1 MAQGR
6 NGKTHQLARE
16 KAQIV
21 AAAASKPVPRR
32 GLLVRVGID
41 VSYGRWNGPVQLL
54 KDAAADGLPNAAVS
68 RGEFVYVPIPETQRP
83 RPGLRRPYQELKTR
97 LKNFGVPLPKHLSRA
112 AMHLDPDF
120 AELSYGDQGRKGQRI
135 AQLHRNDL
143 IVFYAGLRDY
153 HKPARELVYAIIG
166 LYVVDQIIPA
176 HQVAAADYHRNA
188 HTRCQPGADAS
199 DVIVHARPEFSGRLR
214 HCLNIGSRRLARTG
228 AGGESVD
235 STKRPAPMYRVLPE
249 LLEAWG
255 GMSNN
260 DGYLQRSAVPPEL
273 LDAARFYRWFQA
285 QQVALMA
292 EN

>member
-1 MAQGR
+1 MSEKTDPLAQE
-6 NGKTHQLARE
+6 KDQL
-16 KAQIV
+16 ITS
-21 AAAASKPVPRR
+21 AASNPVPRR
-32 GLLVRVGID
+32 GLFVRVGID
-41 VSYGRWNGPVQLL
+41 VSYGRWNAPVQLITEDL
-54 KDAAADGLPNAAVS
+54 AGGPSNAAVS

-97 LKNFGVPLPKHLSRA
+97 LKQFGTPLPKHLSRA

-135 AQLHRNDL
+135 AQLQRDDL

-153 HKPARELVYAIIG
+153 QNPARELVYAIIG
-166 LYVVDQIIPA
+166 LYVVDHIIPA

-188 HTRCQPGADAS
+188 HTRCQPGSDAS
-199 DVIVHARPEFSGRLR
+199 DVIVHARPEFSGRLQ
-214 HCLNIGSRRLARTG
+214 HCLNIGSRRLARTQI
-228 AGGESVD
+228 GGEPVV

-273 LDAARFYRWFQA
+273 LDVARFYRWFQA
-285 QQVALMA
+285 QGVALVA